1 MAPTNLR
8 VALSGIKDGDYPGVT
23 YSREW
28 IYDKENLVITK
39 DEGDTKE
46 FTIENPG
53 KYTLMV
59 VFKDNR
65 NNEQRIERTFVV
77 DEQTPMNVEMT
88 PKSNKYMRA
97 PLDVTLRS
105 NIKLSHSAGLD
116 RYGHIQGER

>member
-1 MAPTNLR
+1 METI
-8 VALSGIKDGDYPGVT
+8 SVT

-46 FTIENPG
+46 FTIENR

-65 NNEQRIERTFVV
+65 NNEQRIENTFVV

-88 PKSNKYMRA
+88 PGSLTIY
-97 PLDVTLRS
+97 RS
-105 NIKLSHSAGLD
+105 STRCNLKVKHQAISFGGLD

>member
-1 MAPTNLR
+1 DMAPTTLR

-53 KYTLMV
+53 KIPL
-59 VFKDNR
+59 
-65 NNEQRIERTFVV
+65 EIIEVRSGVYLEE
-77 DEQTPMNVEMT
+77 D
-88 PKSNKYMRA
+88 
-97 PLDVTLRS
+97 DVIRVS
-105 NIKLSHSAGLD
+105 SSGVG
-116 RYGHIQGER
+116 Y

>member
-1 MAPTNLR
+1 SVKSWVYKFPEMKISSKLKYDMAPTTLR

-65 NNEQRIERTFVV
+65 NNEQRIENTFVV
-77 DEQTPMNVEMT
+77 DEQ
-88 PKSNKYMRA
+88 
-97 PLDVTLRS
+97 
-105 NIKLSHSAGLD
+105 
-116 RYGHIQGER
+116 